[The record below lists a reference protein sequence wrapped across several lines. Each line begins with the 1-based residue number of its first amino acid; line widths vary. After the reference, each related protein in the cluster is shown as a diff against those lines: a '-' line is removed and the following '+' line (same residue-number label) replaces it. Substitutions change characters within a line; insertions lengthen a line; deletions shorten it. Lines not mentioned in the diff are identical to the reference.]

1 MEPVEIIIS
10 DYGVNGGQHRIR
22 LIETSD
28 GYFIDIRK
36 FFFGH
41 PSVLG
46 IRMKVDCF
54 KKLMGYLK
62 EDIDMIE
69 KEETNQLCY
78 SPLILPKDRD
88 ELIFSPVI
96 ANLRDDNLDA
106 K

>member
-10 DYGVNGGQHRIR
+10 DYGVNGGQYRIR
-22 LIETSD
+22 LIETSE

-46 IRMKVDCF
+46 IKIKAECF
-54 KKLMGYLK
+54 KKLMEYLK
-62 EDIDMIE
+62 EDLEVIE

-96 ANLRDDNLDA
+96 VDLR